1 MRQRPA
7 YEFDNRDSEQ
17 VYGYMEARIDALKQR
32 IKELEAE
39 KEALQ
44 CATLVSEG
52 EETRKVELQGLTKYM
67 AVGRTQYQ
75 QKRNK

>member
-1 MRQRPA
+1 MRRRPA

-32 IKELEAE
+32 IKQLEAE

-44 CATLVSEG
+44 CAALIV
-52 EETRKVELQGLTKYM
+52 EETRTGELRNLTKYM

-75 QKRNK
+75 QKAE

>member
-17 VYGYMEARIDALKQR
+17 VYEYMEARIDALKNR
-32 IKELEAE
+32 IKQLEAE
-39 KEALQ
+39 KKALE
-44 CATLVSEG
+44 CATLITQT
-52 EETRKVELQGLTKYM
+52 EETRNVELRDLTKYM

-75 QKRNK
+75 QKR